1 MTSNDVNTRAAR
13 LVELEKKREADAE
26 ARRREQQEASRLTDA
41 RSRIKQHDR
50 EHEREQTRKA
60 AKVEA
65 DALSA
70 ELGERAITL
79 QREAEA
85 LARSI
90 EAYAELRARV
100 QGAQRRSGRGAGG
113 SRASSIRY
121 VLPNW
126 FRSIFGGHNSLSG
139 VESEMSG
146 RVQALTPE
154 PRALVERDP
163 LASPVT
169 GYEERPGA

>member
-1 MTSNDVNTRAAR
+1 LTSDIDNRAR
-13 LVELEKKREADAE
+13 TLLEQEDQLNEQREKRKAE
-26 ARRREQQEASRLTDA
+26 QEQASRLTAA
-41 RSRIKQHDR
+41 RSRIKRHDA
-50 EHEREQTRKA
+50 EIEAERRRKEA
-60 AKVEA
+60 AAEA

-70 ELGERAITL
+70 ELGERATTL

-90 EAYAELRARV
+90 EAYAELRARL

-126 FRSIFGGHNSLSG
+126 FKSVFGGFGSL
-139 VESEMSG
+139 VEVQSEMSG

-154 PRALVERDP
+154 PRTLVERDVF
-163 LASPVT
+163 ASQGGRDDV
-169 GYEERPGA
+169 A

>member
-1 MTSNDVNTRAAR
+1 MTSSVNDRAQK
-13 LVELEKKREADAE
+13 LVELEKEREAEADA
-26 ARRREQQEASRLTDA
+26 RRKEQKEASRLTEA
-41 RSRIKQHDR
+41 RSRIKRHDA
-50 EHEREQTRKA
+50 EIEAERRRKEA
-60 AKVEA
+60 AAEA

-70 ELGERAITL
+70 ELGERATTL

-90 EAYAELRARV
+90 EAYAELRARL

-126 FRSIFGGHNSLSG
+126 FKSVFGGFGSL
-139 VESEMSG
+139 VEVQSEMSG

-154 PRALVERDP
+154 PRTLADRDVF
-163 LASPVT
+163 AST
-169 GYEERPGA
+169 RTNTDAGEAS